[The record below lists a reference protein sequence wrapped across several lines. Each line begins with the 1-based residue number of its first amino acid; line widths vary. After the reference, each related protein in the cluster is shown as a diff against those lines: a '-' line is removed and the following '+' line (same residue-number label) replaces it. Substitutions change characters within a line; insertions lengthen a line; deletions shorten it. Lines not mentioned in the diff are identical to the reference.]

1 MEQNFTQVNSLDQ
14 LKQLI
19 SDNGI
24 NESHECFIQLNG
36 CRSWK
41 VISYNEE
48 EDKWFVIDE
57 IDDTE
62 QELTSQQMRDTN
74 YSNIGYA
81 ISKGAFY
88 YGWC

>member
-1 MEQNFTQVNSLDQ
+1 MEQNFTQVNSLDH

-19 SDNGI
+19 SANGST
-24 NESHECFIQLNG
+24 ESHECFIQLNG

-41 VISYNEE
+41 VISYNVEN
-48 EDKWFVIDE
+48 DKWFVLNE
-57 IDDTE
+57 VDDSE
-62 QELTSQQMRDTN
+62 QELTSQQMLDTN
-74 YSNIGYA
+74 YTNIGSA

>member
-1 MEQNFTQVNSLDQ
+1 MEQKFTQVNSLDH

-19 SDNGI
+19 AKNG
-24 NESHECFIQLNG
+24 NTESHECFIQLNG

-41 VISYNEE
+41 LISYDAEN
-48 EDKWFVIDE
+48 DKWFVLNE
-57 IDDTE
+57 VDDSE
-62 QELTSQQMRDTN
+62 QELTSQQMLDAN
-74 YSNIGYA
+74 YTNIGSA

>member
-19 SDNGI
+19 SDNGKT
-24 NESHECFIQLNG
+24 ESHECFIQLNG

-41 VISYNEE
+41 VISYDEE
-48 EDKWFVIDE
+48 NDKWFVLNE
-57 IDDTE
+57 VDDSE
-62 QELTSQQMRDTN
+62 QELTSQQMFDAN
-74 YSNIGYA
+74 YTNIGSA